1 MTTFVPQWVYADSPD
16 EYGSPRKAW
25 VPADFGM
32 DGRFATVQI
41 LSRGGQGYALL
52 AKDRWSGGDVVVK
65 GMWWPE
71 TALGDPRNVLAPLSQ
86 HQKARRQGLHAAR
99 QAAQLTQQCP
109 VVISVESQPSPSLT
123 EAGHP
128 QPQIESFLVQQ
139 FIGQQGGA
147 SITLQQDIDA
157 RRAENRPYTAD
168 ELLDLAEQLCNTL
181 AALHADRHE
190 DDKSSKG
197 WIHADIKPE
206 NILVLGPPARY
217 VLIDYDAAVRIGGR
231 VDTTTAAYAPPS
243 AEGTDEPSEKSPA
256 AERFD
261 IYMLGATLAH
271 AAALQRLSEE
281 HRRLLYAEKA
291 AYEETAPARRFLTRQ
306 GYGPVL
312 TSALITCLSARTYRL
327 ANVDRV
333 RIDVARAR
341 RVTALQSALSTLGGG
356 PR

>member
-1 MTTFVPQWVYADSPD
+1 MTGFEPQWVHADSPD
-16 EYGSPRKAW
+16 ENGSPRRAW
-25 VPADFGM
+25 VPADYGM
-32 DGRFATVQI
+32 DGRFATREI
-41 LSRGGQGYALL
+41 ISRGGQGYALL
-52 AKDRWSGGDVVVK
+52 AEDRWSGGDVVVK
-65 GMWWPE
+65 GLWWPE
-71 TALGDPRNVLAPLSQ
+71 TALDDPQNVLTTLSQ

-109 VVISVESQPSPSLT
+109 VVISVEAQPSPSLT

-128 QPQIESFLVQQ
+128 RPLVESFLVQQ
-139 FIGQQGGA
+139 FIGAHGTA

-157 RRAENRPYTAD
+157 RKANEDHYTEA

-190 DDKSSKG
+190 NDKSSKG

-231 VDTTTAAYAPPS
+231 VDTTTPAYAPPS
-243 AEGTDEPSEKSPA
+243 AEGTDEPSEKAPA

-271 AAALQRLSEE
+271 AAGLKRLSEE
-281 HRRLLYAEKA
+281 HRRQLYAEKP
-291 AYEETAPARRFLTRQ
+291 AYTDTAEARRYLTSL
-306 GYGPVL
+306 GHGPVL
-312 TSALITCLSARTYRL
+312 TNALITCLSWRTFRL
-327 ANVDRV
+327 STVDRV
-333 RIDVARAR
+333 RIDLARAR
-341 RVTALQSALSTLGGG
+341 RVTALQSALRTLGGG
-356 PR
+356 SR